1 MHIPGENL
9 ALRLKGAQEGRIT
22 AIEAIKTHPGKT
34 DPLLTGVEDHGQSQV
49 GFALEAALS
58 LGNARC
64 LTARRI
70 TSPVF
75 GQKQSFVYQRRVGA
89 PAQRGNPSTWQF
101 STLPN

>member
-1 MHIPGENL
+1 MHIPDENR

-34 DPLLTGVEDHGQSQV
+34 DPLLPGVDDHGQSQV
-49 GFALEAALS
+49 GFALEAAPS

-70 TSPVF
+70 TGPVF
-75 GQKQSFVYQRRVGA
+75 GQKQPFVYQRRVGA
-89 PAQRGNPSTWQF
+89 PAQRGKHPHLAV
-101 STLPN
+101 STLPD